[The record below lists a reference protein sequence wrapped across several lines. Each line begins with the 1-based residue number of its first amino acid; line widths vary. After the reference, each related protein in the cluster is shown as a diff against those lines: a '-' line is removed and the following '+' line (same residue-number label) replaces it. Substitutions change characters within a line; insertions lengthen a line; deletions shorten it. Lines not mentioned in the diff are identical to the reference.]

1 METDRTATGG
11 DELKERAC
19 ALALICRLGRA
30 SSNLSLAESAAAA
43 ASATPN
49 NVSTTTTRA
58 KTDELLAECVDD
70 CEYVLTRDPQNI
82 RALRLRGRIAGV
94 RSERLDRIV
103 DQVRELRYA
112 MHD

>member
-49 NVSTTTTRA
+49 ASTTTTRA

-70 CEYVLTRDPQNI
+70 CEHVLTRDPQSI
-82 RALRLRGRIAGV
+82 QALRLRGRVAGV